1 MARERAREAWLS
13 DGSEALGYAGG
24 LLEGAKGGEKESGRA
39 CEGSGLRAQGVK
51 SREGEYQLDQEV
63 EARRRRQPYWYRG

>member
-24 LLEGAKGGEKESGRA
+24 LLEGAKGEEKESGRA
-39 CEGSGLRAQGVK
+39 CEGSGRKGVK
-51 SREGEYQLDQEV
+51 SREGELDQEV
-63 EARRRRQPYWYRG
+63 ERRRRRQPYWYRG